1 MMHFKCA
8 INTGEMNDLI
18 DHPEQNTRGSDVN
31 YVIDA

>member
-8 INTGEMNDLI
+8 INTGEMNGLI